1 MAWRGAF
8 PGEDKGKIDNG
19 RSLSGRRDDT
29 GDDRAAAKAGPA
41 KRARRRATATSHSEL
56 GEKLIAGV
64 PARSLSGR
72 RDDTGDDR
80 AAAKAGPAKRARRR
94 ATATSHSELGEKL
107 IAGVPARIMRPRL
120 VFISCLVAIC
130 AFGLLMVFSA
140 SSVEALKEQ
149 GSSWYYLFR
158 QAIFMGIGFAA
169 FTLIGTRSI
178 IPWRAFRTGFVIVL
192 WGISVVLLVVVLI
205 VGAGGDTWGASRWIP
220 LGFFNLQPAEFA
232 KPAIIALAAKILS
245 DYYEDCSTD
254 TPSFLFAMAVCLGVP
269 AFRRRATATSH
280 SELGEKLIAG
290 VPARIMR
297 PRLVFISCLVAICA
311 FGLLMVFSASSV
323 EALKEQGSSWYYLFR
338 QAIFMG
344 IGFVAFTL
352 IGTRSIIPWR
362 AFRTGFVNVLWGISV
377 VLLVVVLIVG
387 AGGDTWGASRWIPLG
402 FFNLQPAEFAKPAII
417 ALAAKILAD
426 YYEDCSTDTPSFLFA
441 MAVCLGVP
449 AFLIIAEPDLGTTI
463 IVAVTVFAM
472 AYTCGI
478 SYKLIGMIC
487 VVLFV
492 AVVGLAIASPYRFA
506 RLLVFL
512 FARLLVFLDPWSD
525 PYGDGYQATLAIMA
539 FASGGPFGRGIG
551 YATMKYNYLPE
562 AHNDYILAIIG
573 EELGFVGTALFVL
586 VFLAGPFGRGIG
598 YATMKYNYLPEAHN
612 DYILAI
618 IGEELGFV
626 GTALF
631 VLVFLAMIA
640 AGFYIARRSPT
651 LHGQLVATGSPR
663 VSTSRGARRRCTA
676 SSSPPGA
683 RSSCSSSSSS
693 TPLASWDFF
702 P

>member
-1 MAWRGAF
+1 MAGRGAF

-19 RSLSGRRDDT
+19 RPLSGRRDD
-29 GDDRAAAKAGPA
+29 AG
-41 KRARRRATATSHSEL
+41 
-56 GEKLIAGV
+56 G
-64 PARSLSGR
+64 
-72 RDDTGDDR
+72 DR

-158 QAIFMGIGFAA
+158 QAIFMGIGF
-169 FTLIGTRSI
+169 T
-178 IPWRAFRTGFVIVL
+178 
-192 WGISVVLLVVVLI
+192 
-205 VGAGGDTWGASRWIP
+205 
-220 LGFFNLQPAEFA
+220 
-232 KPAIIALAAKILS
+232 
-245 DYYEDCSTD
+245 
-254 TPSFLFAMAVCLGVP
+254 
-269 AFRRRATATSH
+269 
-280 SELGEKLIAG
+280 
-290 VPARIMR
+290 
-297 PRLVFISCLVAICA
+297 
-311 FGLLMVFSASSV
+311 
-323 EALKEQGSSWYYLFR
+323 
-338 QAIFMG
+338 
-344 IGFVAFTL
+344 AFTL

-512 FARLLVFLDPWSD
+512 DPWSD

-551 YATMKYNYLPE
+551 N
-562 AHNDYILAIIG
+562 
-573 EELGFVGTALFVL
+573 
-586 VFLAGPFGRGIG
+586 
-598 YATMKYNYLPEAHN
+598 ATMKYNYLPEAHN

-651 LHGQLVATGSPR
+651 LHGQLVATGCSFILLIQFIINSFGILGLLPMTGKPLPFISYGGSSVLTSLILAGLILRVSVESNVETSADRRRAGMSVMGRVAGAVDDRDDVSGHVGRSTAGPALPRSSRGRSDLGAADRPSSRRRPPARRDGGLSVYDGGRSASGDRMGRASGRGGRADARDALGGGYGRIDLGGGAQERLRPRDARPRVDYGDIAGSPR
-663 VSTSRGARRRCTA
+663 PRRSGDVRRDDMNRY
-676 SSSPPGA
+676 SG
-683 RSSCSSSSSS
+683 RNRY
-693 TPLASWDFF
+693 DR
-702 P
+702 

>member
-19 RSLSGRRDDT
+19 LPLSGRRDD
-29 GDDRAAAKAGPA
+29 AG
-41 KRARRRATATSHSEL
+41 
-56 GEKLIAGV
+56 G
-64 PARSLSGR
+64 
-72 RDDTGDDR
+72 DR

-178 IPWRAFRTGFVIVL
+178 IPWRAFRTGFVNVL

-245 DYYEDCSTD
+245 
-254 TPSFLFAMAVCLGVP
+254 
-269 AFRRRATATSH
+269 
-280 SELGEKLIAG
+280 
-290 VPARIMR
+290 
-297 PRLVFISCLVAICA
+297 
-311 FGLLMVFSASSV
+311 
-323 EALKEQGSSWYYLFR
+323 
-338 QAIFMG
+338 
-344 IGFVAFTL
+344 
-352 IGTRSIIPWR
+352 
-362 AFRTGFVNVLWGISV
+362 
-377 VLLVVVLIVG
+377 
-387 AGGDTWGASRWIPLG
+387 
-402 FFNLQPAEFAKPAII
+402 
-417 ALAAKILAD
+417 D

-512 FARLLVFLDPWSD
+512 DPWSD

-551 YATMKYNYLPE
+551 N
-562 AHNDYILAIIG
+562 
-573 EELGFVGTALFVL
+573 
-586 VFLAGPFGRGIG
+586 
-598 YATMKYNYLPEAHN
+598 ATMKYNYLPEAHN

-651 LHGQLVATGSPR
+651 LHGQLVATGCSFILLIQFIINSFGILGLLPMTGKPLPFISYGGSSVLTSLILAGLILRVSVESNVETSADRRRAGMSVMGRAAGVVDERDDVSGHVGRSTAGPALPRSSRGRSDLGAVDRPSSRRRPPARRDGGLSVYDGGRSASGDRMGRASGRDGRADARDALGGGYGRIDLGGGAQERLRPRDARPRVDYGDIAGSPR
-663 VSTSRGARRRCTA
+663 PRRSGDVRRDDMNRY
-676 SSSPPGA
+676 SG
-683 RSSCSSSSSS
+683 RNRY
-693 TPLASWDFF
+693 DR
-702 P
+702 

>member
-1 MAWRGAF
+1 MAGRGAF
-8 PGEDKGKIDNG
+8 PGEVKGKIDNG
-19 RSLSGRRDDT
+19 RPLSGRRGDAS
-29 GDDRAAAKAGPA
+29 DDRAAAKAAP
-41 KRARRRATATSHSEL
+41 S
-56 GEKLIAGV
+56 
-64 PARSLSGR
+64 
-72 RDDTGDDR
+72 
-80 AAAKAGPAKRARRR
+80 KRARRR

-158 QAIFMGIGFAA
+158 QAIFMGIGFA
-169 FTLIGTRSI
+169 
-178 IPWRAFRTGFVIVL
+178 
-192 WGISVVLLVVVLI
+192 
-205 VGAGGDTWGASRWIP
+205 
-220 LGFFNLQPAEFA
+220 
-232 KPAIIALAAKILS
+232 
-245 DYYEDCSTD
+245 
-254 TPSFLFAMAVCLGVP
+254 
-269 AFRRRATATSH
+269 
-280 SELGEKLIAG
+280 
-290 VPARIMR
+290 
-297 PRLVFISCLVAICA
+297 
-311 FGLLMVFSASSV
+311 
-323 EALKEQGSSWYYLFR
+323 
-338 QAIFMG
+338 
-344 IGFVAFTL
+344 AFTL

-512 FARLLVFLDPWSD
+512 DPWSD

-551 YATMKYNYLPE
+551 N
-562 AHNDYILAIIG
+562 
-573 EELGFVGTALFVL
+573 
-586 VFLAGPFGRGIG
+586 
-598 YATMKYNYLPEAHN
+598 ATMKYNYLPEAHN

-651 LHGQLVATGSPR
+651 LHGQLVATGCSFILLIQFIINSFGILGLLPMTGKPLPFISYGGSSVLTSLILAGMILRVSVESNVETSADRRRAGMSVMGRAAGVVDERDDVSGHVGRSTAGPALPRSSRGRSDLGAVDRPSSRRRPPARRDGGLSVYDGGRSASGDRMGRASGRGGRADARDALGGGYGRIDLGGGAQERLRPRDARPRVDYGDIAGSPR
-663 VSTSRGARRRCTA
+663 PRRSGDVRRDDMNRY
-676 SSSPPGA
+676 SG
-683 RSSCSSSSSS
+683 RNRY
-693 TPLASWDFF
+693 DR
-702 P
+702 